1 MQKPPKYVPKEFE
14 SKWTQQWAKEGVYKT
29 PDIKKGD
36 MKMYILDMFP
46 YPSGTGLHVGHVE
59 GYTATD
65 IYSRYMRMNG
75 YKVLHPM
82 GWDAFGL
89 PAENYAVKTGVHP
102 EITTNDAIKM
112 FKKQIDATGL
122 SYDWDRELGSHKAD
136 YYKWTQW
143 LFLLLY
149 KKGLAYRKEALVNW
163 DPVDQTVLANE
174 QVLPDG
180 TADRSGAVVEQ
191 RLLTQWFFK
200 ITDYAERLLQDL
212 DKLDWPESTK
222 AGQRNWI
229 GKSEGAEIIWT
240 IRNPEAKDTFKINT
254 FTTRFDTIPG
264 PTFLVI
270 APEHKDVEKFITKE
284 QKSEV
289 EKYIEEAKNK
299 TELTRQTNKDKTG
312 VFTGSYA
319 INPYNKEE
327 VPVYIADYVISTY
340 GTGAVMG
347 MPGHDERDF
356 EFAKKYNL
364 PVKYTNA
371 PKDGSFEMNGEAP
384 YMGEGYE
391 INSGEFDGLF
401 WKEAREKI
409 ISKLEK
415 EGTAIRKINYRL
427 RDWLISR
434 QRFWGAPIPVV
445 YDKDGKEHA
454 VDEAEL
460 PVVLPMDVEFKP
472 TGVSPLKDHEGF
484 QKVDESKYG
493 KGAYR
498 EADTMDTFVDSSWYF
513 FRFCDPENKGEF
525 ASKEEMNKWGP
536 VDLYVGG
543 AEHTVLHL
551 LYARFFTKVLF
562 DEGYITFDEP
572 FLKLRHQGTI
582 LGPNHMKMSKSKGNV
597 INPLEVS
604 DLFGADTLRMYE
616 MFMGPFDAMKAWN
629 TENIQ
634 GVYRF
639 LTKIWYV
646 FHTEQN
652 FAPSSNEEDKH
663 VVSVL
668 HKTIKK
674 VTEDIPNLK
683 FNTAISAM
691 MQFMNE
697 WEGKKITRENSKL
710 LLQILAPLA
719 PFMTEELWRGVLEEK
734 ESIHT
739 SAWPQ
744 VDESLVVA
752 DTLEVPVQ
760 VNGKV
765 RAVLQVAS
773 SATAKE
779 DIEKLALAN
788 EKIQEYVKDKE
799 YKLIYVPGKIVNFI
813 VK

>member
-1 MQKPPKYVPKEFE
+1 
-14 SKWTQQWAKEGVYKT
+14 
-29 PDIKKGD
+29 
-36 MKMYILDMFP
+36 
-46 YPSGTGLHVGHVE
+46 
-59 GYTATD
+59 
-65 IYSRYMRMNG
+65 
-75 YKVLHPM
+75 
-82 GWDAFGL
+82 
-89 PAENYAVKTGVHP
+89 
-102 EITTNDAIKM
+102 
-112 FKKQIDATGL
+112 
-122 SYDWDRELGSHKAD
+122 
-136 YYKWTQW
+136 
-143 LFLLLY
+143 
-149 KKGLAYRKEALVNW
+149 
-163 DPVDQTVLANE
+163 
-174 QVLPDG
+174 
-180 TADRSGAVVEQ
+180 
-191 RLLTQWFFK
+191 
-200 ITDYAERLLQDL
+200 
-212 DKLDWPESTK
+212 
-222 AGQRNWI
+222 
-229 GKSEGAEIIWT
+229 
-240 IRNPEAKDTFKINT
+240 
-254 FTTRFDTIPG
+254 
-264 PTFLVI
+264 
-270 APEHKDVEKFITKE
+270 
-284 QKSEV
+284 
-289 EKYIEEAKNK
+289 
-299 TELTRQTNKDKTG
+299 
-312 VFTGSYA
+312 
-319 INPYNKEE
+319 
-327 VPVYIADYVISTY
+327 
-340 GTGAVMG
+340 
-347 MPGHDERDF
+347 
-356 EFAKKYNL
+356 
-364 PVKYTNA
+364 
-371 PKDGSFEMNGEAP
+371 
-384 YMGEGYE
+384 
-391 INSGEFDGLF
+391 
-401 WKEAREKI
+401 
-409 ISKLEK
+409 
-415 EGTAIRKINYRL
+415 
-427 RDWLISR
+427 
-434 QRFWGAPIPVV
+434 
-445 YDKDGKEHA
+445 
-454 VDEAEL
+454 
-460 PVVLPMDVEFKP
+460 
-472 TGVSPLKDHEGF
+472 
-484 QKVDESKYG
+484 
-493 KGAYR
+493 
-498 EADTMDTFVDSSWYF
+498 
-513 FRFCDPENKGEF
+513 
-525 ASKEEMNKWGP
+525 
-536 VDLYVGG
+536 
-543 AEHTVLHL
+543 
-551 LYARFFTKVLF
+551 
-562 DEGYITFDEP
+562 
-572 FLKLRHQGTI
+572 
-582 LGPNHMKMSKSKGNV
+582 MKMSKSKGNV